1 MTRNILIGLGAGLAA
16 ALLFASVISG
26 TMLALPLFLLSPLPV
41 AIAGIGFGTLSGATA
56 AGLAAAIIAVAFN
69 PLAGLL
75 HLLVFGAPVAW
86 AAHLVGLSRQ
96 GDAPA
101 GPQVANAAEAGS
113 PGMAPVAAG
122 SAGTLEWFP
131 LGMVL
136 ARLAIATAAGV
147 VAAGAILGYD
157 PATLVSQTVT
167 AFEAWLAAGGAGA
180 DAPTTE
186 QLTPVV
192 SLSVAMMPATA
203 GCFVLGAGV
212 LNLWLGGH
220 IARMSGLL
228 RRGWTPLWSVQLPR
242 FLAPVLGVAIVGCF
256 LPGGAGHI
264 AAALAGASAFAFAL
278 AGYGALHALLRGKP
292 GRFAMLFLLYAASII
307 FMLPI
312 LIMAAVGLADT
323 LLDLRFRRM
332 TGGSGRPS

>member
-1 MTRNILIGLGAGLAA
+1 MMTRNILIGLGAGLAA

-26 TMLALPLFLLSPLPV
+26 TTLALPLFLLSPLPV

-56 AGLAAAIIAVAFN
+56 AGLAAAIIAAAFN

-86 AAHLVGLSRQ
+86 AAHLVGLSRPH
-96 GDAPA
+96 DTTPDT
-101 GPQVANAAEAGS
+101 V
-113 PGMAPVAAG
+113 
-122 SAGTLEWFP
+122 EWFP

-136 ARLAIATAAGV
+136 SRLALATAVGIVIAGALLGFDPARL
-147 VAAGAILGYD
+147 VA
-157 PATLVSQTVT
+157 QTVQ
-167 AFEAWLAAGGAGA
+167 AFESWLAAGGAGS

-186 QLTPVV
+186 QLTPIV
-192 SLSVAMMPATA
+192 SFSVALMPATA
-203 GCFVLGAGV
+203 GCFALGTAV

-228 RRGWTPLWSVQLPR
+228 RRGWAPMWTVMPAT
-242 FLAPVLGVAIVGCF
+242 FLVPALGVALIGCL

-264 AAALAGASAFAFAL
+264 AAAFAGALGFAFAL
-278 AGYGALHALLRGKP
+278 AGYGATHALLRGKP
-292 GRFAMLFLLYAASII
+292 GRFAMLFLVYAASFV

-312 LIMAAVGLADT
+312 VIMAVLGVADT
-323 LLDLRFRRM
+323 LWNFRFRRSAGG
-332 TGGSGRPS
+332 TGAAR

>member
-26 TMLALPLFLLSPLPV
+26 TTLALPLFLLSPLPV

-56 AGLAAAIIAVAFN
+56 AAVAAAIIAAAFN

-75 HLLVFGAPVAW
+75 HLFAFGAPVAW
-86 AAHLVGLSRQ
+86 AAHLVGLSRP
-96 GDAPA
+96 GEPAPGAAADA
-101 GPQVANAAEAGS
+101 
-113 PGMAPVAAG
+113 APPV
-122 SAGTLEWFP
+122 EWFP

-147 VAAGAILGYD
+147 IAAGAMLGFD
-157 PATLVSQTVT
+157 PATLVSQTVG

-186 QLTPVV
+186 QLTPIV
-192 SLSVAMMPATA
+192 SLSVAMMPATS
-203 GCFVLGAGV
+203 GCFVLGIAV

-228 RRGWTPLWSVQLPR
+228 RRGWTPMWSVQLPF
-242 FLAPVLGVAIVGCF
+242 FLGPLLALSLAGCV

-264 AAALAGASAFAFAL
+264 AAAIAGSAAFAFAL
-278 AGYGALHALLRGKP
+278 AGYGTLHALLRGKP
-292 GRFAMLFLLYAASII
+292 GRFAMLFLLYAVSVV

-312 LIMAAVGLADT
+312 LLVALLGVADT
-323 LLDLRFRRM
+323 LLNLRFRRM
-332 TGGSGRPS
+332 TGGAGPSS

>member
-1 MTRNILIGLGAGLAA
+1 MMTRNILIGLGAGLAA

-26 TMLALPLFLLSPLPV
+26 TTLALPLFLLSPLPV

-56 AGLAAAIIAVAFN
+56 AGVSAAIIAVAFN

-96 GDAPA
+96 HDAAP
-101 GPQVANAAEAGS
+101 GAADAE
-113 PGMAPVAAG
+113 PKI
-122 SAGTLEWFP
+122 EWFP

-136 ARLAIATAAGV
+136 ARLALATAAGV
-147 VAAGAILGYD
+147 IAAGALLGYN
-157 PATLVSQTVT
+157 PETLVTQTVD

-180 DAPTTE
+180 DAPSAD

-192 SLSVAMMPATA
+192 SLSVALMPATA
-203 GCFVLGAGV
+203 GSFVLGAGV

-242 FLAPVLGVAIVGCF
+242 FLAPVLGVAVLGCF

-264 AAALAGASAFAFAL
+264 AAALAGAVAFAFAL
-278 AGYGALHALLRGKP
+278 SGYGALHALLRGKP

-312 LIMAAVGLADT
+312 LLMALLGIADT
-323 LLDLRFRRM
+323 LLNLRFRRLPD
-332 TGGSGRPS
+332 GSGPQS

>member
-26 TMLALPLFLLSPLPV
+26 TTLALPLFLLSPLPV

-56 AGLAAAIIAVAFN
+56 AGVAAAIIAVAFN

-96 GDAPA
+96 QQPAPD
-101 GPQVANAAEAGS
+101 AAEG
-113 PGMAPVAAG
+113 AANI
-122 SAGTLEWFP
+122 EWFP

-136 ARLAIATAAGV
+136 ARLVLATAAGV
-147 VAAGAILGYD
+147 IAAGALLGYN
-157 PATLVSQTVT
+157 PETLVTQTVD

-180 DAPTTE
+180 DAPTAD

-192 SLSVAMMPATA
+192 SLSVALMPATA

-220 IARMSGLL
+220 ITRMSGLL
-228 RRGWTPLWSVQLPR
+228 RRGWQPLWSVQLPN
-242 FLAPVLGVAIVGCF
+242 FLAPILAVALLGCF
-256 LPGGAGHI
+256 LPGGAGQI
-264 AAALAGASAFAFAL
+264 AAALAGSVAFAFAL
-278 AGYGALHALLRGKP
+278 AGYGTLHAVLRGKP

-312 LIMAAVGLADT
+312 VIMALVGIADT
-323 LLDLRFRRM
+323 LLNLRFRRLPD
-332 TGGSGRPS
+332 GSGPQS